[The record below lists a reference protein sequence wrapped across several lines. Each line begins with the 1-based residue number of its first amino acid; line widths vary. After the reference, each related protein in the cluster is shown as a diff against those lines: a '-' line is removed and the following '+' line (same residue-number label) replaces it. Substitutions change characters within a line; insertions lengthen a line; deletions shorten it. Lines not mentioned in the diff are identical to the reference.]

1 MKDFI
6 DGLYFIIFMLFII
19 VPPLFIKNKGE

>member
-1 MKDFI
+1 MQDVL
-6 DGLYFIIFMLFII
+6 DGLYFMVLMMIII